1 MLKSLR
7 VFLALPTLWTCSL
20 ALFCLFKYFHKAQ
33 KRSMYHMKHII
44 ENSWTS
50 ILILYR
56 MPLSLPV
63 VIKWQHSFQACLC
76 CVCAHF
82 VCLRWCGVPF
92 LCPGWTCIY
101 LCAVF
106 SPCISLYV
114 SFPCLNLF
122 AYLLFPPRF
131 LFPASQF
138 LLTFVFPFV
147 LCCMIPNKIW
157 SFIFALPNFLCR
169 EIDHFVSPKGS
180 YLK

>member
-1 MLKSLR
+1 MTTQLSSLS
-7 VFLALPTLWTCSL
+7 VLCMCT
-20 ALFCLFKYFHKAQ
+20 FCLSALV
-33 KRSMYHMKHII
+33 RS
-44 ENSWTS
+44 SF
-50 ILILYR
+50 
-56 MPLSLPV
+56 PLSGLN
-63 VIKWQHSFQACLC
+63 LY
-76 CVCAHF
+76 
-82 VCLRWCGVPF
+82 L
-92 LCPGWTCIY
+92 Y

-169 EIDHFVSPKGS
+169 EIDHFLFLQKGPTS
-180 YLK
+180 NKIVLIRILIFFFQCGFLILNRSSCFILVTSSSARD